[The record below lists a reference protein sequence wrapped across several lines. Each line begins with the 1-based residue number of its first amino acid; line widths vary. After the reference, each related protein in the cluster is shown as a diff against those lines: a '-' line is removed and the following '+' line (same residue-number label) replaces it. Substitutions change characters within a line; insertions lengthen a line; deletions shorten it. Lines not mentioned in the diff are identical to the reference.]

1 MCKTLA
7 KAQYFA
13 IINVQN
19 VFSCLDIIDAI
30 TDRQYS
36 KNPAR
41 RTLLLV
47 SNGPIIYYHV
57 SYQSLFQVDKKG

>member
-7 KAQYFA
+7 KVQHFA

-30 TDRQYS
+30 TDRQNS
-36 KNPAR
+36 KNPTR

-47 SNGPIIYYHV
+47 SNEP
-57 SYQSLFQVDKKG
+57 